1 MNALPSRFAWLL
13 HLLLEHLPL
22 YCSRVNY
29 GTRLLGALHLLLR
42 NAFVLGAWLP
52 FLNLLLLGLALP
64 SPISLTVLL
73 FVLAVSLL
81 LLHALVALF
90 ASLRH

>member
-1 MNALPSRFAWLL
+1 MHL
-13 HLLLEHLPL
+13 LLLEHLPL
-22 YCSRVNY
+22 HCSRVNH
-29 GTRLLGALHLLLR
+29 GAWLLGALHLLLW
-42 NAFVLGAWLP
+42 NALVLRARLP
-52 FLNLLLLGLALP
+52 FLNLLLIGLALS

-81 LLHALVALF
+81 LLHSLVALF